1 MRIPC
6 NEEDVQL
13 LGEQALLCFHNIHI
27 LWKKKEIVEI
37 KNEEFSL
44 HKKRRGEQLM

>member
-1 MRIPC
+1 MKRMYNFLENKPYC
-6 NEEDVQL
+6 VFTTFTFC
-13 LGEQALLCFHNIHI
+13 G
-27 LWKKKEIVEI
+27 KKKEIVEI